1 MLLYNFGFNIF
12 FILLYSLPLHP
23 LIDMFIRLNY
33 AFLLYFLHLQI
44 CHASIELGQ
53 ELYSQ
58 ICVNCHG
65 PNLDGGIGP
74 SLADSYWKNGDS
86 AESIQR
92 SIAKGITGT
101 EMIAYELVY
110 PEKDI
115 KALTDFILSKQE
127 GNRETLRS
135 TYPRDYF
142 KGKRL
147 NPELFDSIESTSQA
161 RLPENFYYVERMFD
175 GVLRGK
181 SKLHIKESGK
191 FKFNI
196 GGKGRTSIWVN
207 GNEIHYSDDQA
218 AKSTHFNKEFEL
230 SAGIHDLEILHEE
243 PTSHSMRFYAR
254 LQKLNGEH
262 WMLTGKSLEGSVPK
276 VIRAGQQ
283 AKVIRKWIKDLP
295 PRTLLLLLPNKVM
308 LAYDSS
314 NGKII
319 KGWQEAFV
327 DQTPSLD
334 SRSQK
339 QSEIKGKEFAGAERD
354 VLKGDQFS
362 LLYYES
368 NEDLIKISTLVDG
381 RESSF
386 TVSPKGESSFSIK
399 Y

>member
-1 MLLYNFGFNIF
+1 
-12 FILLYSLPLHP
+12 
-23 LIDMFIRLNY
+23 MFIRLIY

-44 CHASIELGQ
+44 CHASIERGQ

-74 SLADSYWKNGDS
+74 SLADPYWKNGDS

-147 NPELFDSIESTSQA
+147 NPELFDSIESTSQT

-175 GVLRGK
+175 GVLRGE
-181 SKLHIKESGK
+181 SKLHIKEPGK

-207 GNEIHYSDDQA
+207 GNEIYYSDDQA

-314 NGKII
+314 SGKII
-319 KGWQEAFV
+319 RGWQEAFV

-339 QSEIKGKEFAGAERD
+339 QSEIKGKEFDGAERD

-362 LLYYES
+362 LLYYEY

>member
-1 MLLYNFGFNIF
+1 MITKVKYFVIGFFSCI
-12 FILLYSLPLHP
+12 
-23 LIDMFIRLNY
+23 
-33 AFLLYFLHLQI
+33 QV
-44 CHASIELGQ
+44 CQASVQRGQ

-86 AESIQR
+86 AESIQK

-110 PEKDI
+110 PESDL

-147 NPELFDSIESTSQA
+147 NPKLFDSIESTSQT
-161 RLPENFYYVERMFD
+161 RLPENFYYAERMFD
-175 GVLRGK
+175 GVLRGE

-191 FKFNI
+191 FRFNI

-207 GNEIHYSDDQA
+207 GNEIHYSDDQT
-218 AKSTHFNKEFEL
+218 AKSNHFNKEFEL

-243 PTSHSMRFYAR
+243 PTTHSMRFYAR

-276 VIRAGQQ
+276 VIRSGQQ

-314 NGKII
+314 TGKII
-319 KGWQEAFV
+319 KGWQDAFV

-339 QSEIKGKEFAGAERD
+339 QSEVKGKELAGVEQD
-354 VLKGDQFS
+354 VLKGEQFS

-368 NEDLIKISTLVDG
+368 NEDLVKISTLVDG
-381 RESSF
+381 KESSF
-386 TVSPKGESSFSIK
+386 TVGPKGESSFSIK